1 MILDKTIEI
10 AGRRFVTAGTLA
22 ETLHLHKRT
31 ILVWAAEHEMPVIS
45 VGNMRLFDLADISDW
60 LDRHKS
66 KPAASLRSGQTVP
79 STEA

>member
-1 MILDKTIEI
+1 MISDKTIEI
-10 AGRRFVTAGTLA
+10 AGRRFVTARALA
-22 ETLHLHKRT
+22 DTLHLHKRT

-66 KPAASLRSGQTVP
+66 KPAASTAPTARG
-79 STEA
+79 